1 MCQRGFSFVQ
11 PLVAMTVMG
20 TMMGLGY
27 PQLRD
32 SLNKEA
38 VRSARREV
46 TTRVAITREV
56 AAQRGCP
63 AVLHV
68 DDLLKSRV
76 WITACSISGTG
87 VDTIGAVEDLAA
99 HFNVTITSTADS
111 IVFTPRGMRPGMSRI
126 DLTFRV
132 AEHSDTLTISPPV
145 GRAEW

>member
-32 SLNKEA
+32 SLDKEA

-63 AVLHV
+63 AVFHI
-68 DDLLKSRV
+68 DDLPKSRV
-76 WITACSISGTG
+76 WITACSVNGTG

-99 HFNVTITSTADS
+99 RFNVTITSTADS
-111 IVFTPRGMRPGMSRI
+111 IVFTPEGVRLG
-126 DLTFRV
+126 LTWINVILRA
-132 AEHSDTLTISPPV
+132 AERSDTLAISPE
-145 GRAEW
+145 GRTEW